1 MPAIPDLRETVA
13 VVTGAASGIGFALAD
28 AFLDEGGSV
37 VLADIEAPAL
47 VLAAQRLGAER
58 EDRVHA
64 VVADVADLSAV
75 ERLAA
80 ATIDR
85 FGHVDVV
92 CNNAGVSTFTTV
104 DRLSISDW
112 EWVLGV
118 DLWGVIHGVHAFL
131 PILLE
136 QGTPSRIV
144 NTASVA
150 GLMSGIAFL
159 GPYAVAKV
167 GVVSLSE
174 TLRAELADAG
184 APVGVSVLCPGFT
197 DTNVLDGHRNR
208 PSHLGVEAQTGGGDA
223 WRAMAREGMQ
233 GPTGKQPAE
242 LAAMVLDAVRT
253 DRFWVLSHDDVLP
266 IIEHRFA
273 EILAAVPYRT
283 S

>member
-1 MPAIPDLRETVA
+1 VPAIPDLRDSVA

-28 AFLDEGGSV
+28 AFLGEGGRV

-47 VLAAQRLGAER
+47 ALAEQRLAAQHA
-58 EDRVHA
+58 DRVHA
-64 VVADVADLSAV
+64 LVTDVADLAAV

-80 ATIDR
+80 TTLER
-85 FGHVDVV
+85 FGRVDVL
-92 CNNAGVSTFTTV
+92 CNNAGVSTFTTI
-104 DRLSISDW
+104 DRLTISDW

-118 DLWGVIHGVHAFL
+118 DLWGVVHGVHAFL
-131 PILLE
+131 PIMLE

-150 GLMSGIAFL
+150 GLMSGIAYL

-174 TLRAELADAG
+174 TLRAEMADAG

-197 DTNVLDGHRNR
+197 ETNVLDGHRNR
-208 PSHLGVEAQTGGGDA
+208 PTHLGVEARTDGGEA
-223 WRAMAREGMQ
+223 WRTMAREGMR

-242 LAAMVLDAVRT
+242 LAAMVVDAVRA

-266 IIEHRFA
+266 IIEQRFA